1 MQEEGSKHDG
11 NTKSIESDPIDSH
24 CLGANMENVGGQASS
39 EAPEAIDQP
48 IRIQAILSPKF
59 NLAFLQNSVPVLLEL
74 ALVNDSDQDLSDL
87 TLTLSSTPSFL
98 KTKIWHIDAVT
109 SGQKFHISD
118 RDVQLDS
125 GMLGRLN
132 ESETIQV
139 SVTLTSKDEPIAD
152 CEQVIELLPRT
163 QWSGIGHMP
172 EMIAAYVQ
180 PNDAQ
185 VERLLKKAAAIL
197 RHYKKDAALDGYA
210 GGPKRAWELASAIWA
225 AIGSMGLDYA
235 LPPASFERTG
245 QKVRNPA
252 QVADAGLATCLDS
265 TLLICAALEQCGLN
279 PLIVFTQGHSFAGV
293 WLKNEEFSTVV
304 VDDVTALRKRVKLKE
319 LVVFETTL
327 LTKRPCPALKRAIEQ
342 GEKQIAEEE
351 ESKFEMVVDIRR
363 ARLQR
368 IKPLASNEAS
378 STASAQQ
385 HEEQEAV
392 FDEAPDLPDD
402 EIRRTEETSG
412 KPLDRLDLWQRKLL
426 DLSLRNNLLNFRAS
440 KRAIT
445 LDAPDPGQ
453 LEDRF
458 ADGNILKLRP
468 RPELMNGSDMRDRSI
483 HESRTQEDLYREHA
497 LDALRR
503 NEVHVPIKADELDGR
518 LTELYRTARSTL
530 SEGGANT
537 LYLAVGFLSWT
548 RDNKDDKRYRAPLI
562 LIPMVLNRKSM
573 REGFSL
579 TLHDDEARFN
589 PTLVQMLHQDFELEL
604 PVAQGELP
612 KDDHG
617 LDIHKIWRQVSQAVK
632 EIKGWE
638 VSEEVVLSTFSF
650 AKYLM
655 WKDLVDRTDQL
666 KQNPVVRHLIE
677 TPRDPYLSSV
687 SFPDPKQ
694 LDQLHAPEE
703 TFCPLPAD
711 SSQLSAVM
719 AAAKGKNFVL
729 IGPPGTG
736 KSQTI
741 ANMIAQCLAEQ
752 KTVLFVSEKIAA
764 LDVVYRRL
772 RDVGLGD
779 FCLELHSSKARK
791 LDVLQQLGRAWD
803 SKGGIDANEWRR
815 EAEKLKALREQ
826 LNGFV
831 RQLHCKRHNG
841 LTAFRA
847 IGQILAGQEI
857 EKLGLQW
864 PSVDAHD
871 ADALDRLRALADRL
885 DVNAREVG
893 KIADSPLA
901 QISHDDWSPHWQQ
914 EIIQTAQQLVPKT
927 GQLETS
933 AASFNKALGL
943 SVLNLDERSR
953 HGLSLLANTLP
964 KAAGYDWRFVLRP
977 DIRRLMDDL
986 EKGMQYTKQHQQ
998 TFQQLSVPYRE
1009 EITQI
1014 EVDGLNEQWQ
1024 KAEQA
1029 FWPISWMGKRG
1040 VRKVLA
1046 CFIQGKHQIDVAADL
1061 ERIKQLKELEA
1072 NIAELD
1078 DLGAKTTGLW
1088 NGLKTRL
1095 DEAEQAQQFHQAL
1108 SEAIAALATD
1118 ADTLTTIKLALGK
1131 LLGDGNALLDISG
1144 PVTGAGN
1151 HYLKALAAFNT
1162 ALDEFASKSGVTVA
1176 EMVANTGDN
1185 PAGIAEL
1192 CSAIPPME
1200 PKLHAWCAWRKAR
1213 NEAVSLGLE
1222 PLVAGIE
1229 QGLVELGKVQE
1240 AFETDYCRWWLNSM
1254 VDGDEVLRSFVSAEH
1269 EKRIANFNE
1278 LDDRFTQLTQ
1288 SYIHAG
1294 LCADLPNQDSVTKSS
1309 EWGILR
1315 REMQKKR
1322 AHKPLRELI
1331 DLMPDTITKL
1341 TPCLLMSPLSIAQY
1355 LSTETALFDL
1365 VVFDEASQIPV
1376 WDAIGAIARG
1386 KQVVMVGDPKQL
1398 PPTSFFN
1405 RGESGGDD
1413 DVDSDIETDLESILD
1428 ECIGANLPT
1437 LNINWHYRSRHESLI
1452 AFSNHRYY
1460 GGGLVT
1466 FPSPIT
1472 DDRAVSFRWVEEG
1485 VYEKGGAR
1493 INKPE
1498 AKALVDEVVAKLR
1511 DKHYQAS
1518 KHTIGI
1524 VTFNSEQQR
1533 LIEDLLDEARRQHPD
1548 IEPYFSEDALEPVF
1562 VKNLESVQGDER
1574 DHMYFSI
1581 GYGPDLTGKVS
1592 MNFGPMNKSG
1602 GERRLNVAV
1611 TRARH
1616 ALRVFSSLR
1625 PEQIDLSRTQ
1635 STGVRDLKHFLEFAE
1650 RGARAL
1656 AEAVTGSIGDYDSP
1670 FEEAAAEALRRKG
1683 WQVHSQV
1690 GVSSF
1695 RIDLGVVD
1703 PDAPGRYLAGVECDG
1718 ATYHRSATARDRDKI
1733 REGVLRGLGWEIARI
1748 WSTDWWHDAAGALD
1762 KVHTELERLLETQR
1776 DKHLEIHKIENIAVD
1791 KTNEPQTISP
1801 VQQEDLFEEAPLKVA
1816 SAVYARNSA
1825 SIEQEQKTDH
1835 PMFHEAAPASVVTDI
1850 DPDAFFT
1857 AEYDASLQT
1866 MIAHVIEIEGPVR
1879 EDVLAKRIARAHGWA
1894 RTGKRIRDRVFQMAE
1909 KKYLITIEE
1918 VGRFFWP
1925 EGSDTSE
1932 WQAFRYSENGS
1943 RPVDEIS
1950 SQELNALARHASQK
1964 CDSVDESAAEMARL
1978 IGVRR
1983 VTEEVKKRLE
1993 VSVRNMSLLQK
2004 SSHLLN

>member
-1 MQEEGSKHDG
+1 MDTVIGLAAEETNAASK
-11 NTKSIESDPIDSH
+11 TI
-24 CLGANMENVGGQASS
+24 Q
-39 EAPEAIDQP
+39 
-48 IRIQAILSPKF
+48 IQAILAPKF
-59 NLAFLQNSVPVLLEL
+59 NLAHLQNSVPVLLEL
-74 ALVNDSDQDLSDL
+74 VLINDGDQNFSDL

-98 KTKIWHIDAVT
+98 KIKTWHIDAVS

-118 RDVQLDS
+118 RDVQLD
-125 GMLGRLN
+125 GALLGRLN
-132 ESETIQV
+132 ESEMAQV
-139 SVTLTSKDEPIAD
+139 SVTLTSKDEPVAD
-152 CEQVIELLPRT
+152 CEQTIELLPRT

-172 EMIAAYVQ
+172 EMVAAYVQ
-180 PNDAQ
+180 PNDPQ

-235 LPPASFERTG
+235 LPPASFEYTG
-245 QKVRNPA
+245 QKIRNPR
-252 QVADAGLATCLDS
+252 QVANAGLATCLDS

-279 PLIVFTQGHSFAGV
+279 PLIVFTRGHSFAGV
-293 WLKNEEFSTVV
+293 WLKNEEFSNVV
-304 VDDVTALRKRVKLKE
+304 VDDITALRKRIKLKE

-327 LTKRPCPALKRAIEQ
+327 LTQRPCPSLKRAIAQ
-342 GEKQIAEEE
+342 GEKQISEEE
-351 ESKFEMVVDIRR
+351 EAKFELVVDIRR

-368 IKPLASNEAS
+368 IKPLASDEIS
-378 STASAQQ
+378 SVPSVEQQ
-385 HEEQEAV
+385 HEELEPV

-402 EIRRTEETSG
+402 EIHRTEEVSG

-426 DLSLRNNLLNFRAS
+426 DLSLRNNLLNFRAT
-440 KRAIT
+440 KRAIK

-458 ADGNILKLRP
+458 ADGNTLKLRP
-468 RPELMNGSDMRDRSI
+468 RPELMSGSDIRDRNI
-483 HESRTQEDLYREHA
+483 HESRNQEDLYREHA

-503 NEVHVPIKADELDGR
+503 NEVHVPIDADELDGR
-518 LTELYRTARSTL
+518 LTNLYRTARATL

-537 LYLAVGFLSWT
+537 LYLAVGFLSWS
-548 RDNKDDKRYRAPLI
+548 RDDKDDKRYRAPLI
-562 LIPMVLNRKSM
+562 LIPMVLKRKSM

-589 PTLVQMLHQDFELEL
+589 PTLVQMLRQDFELEL

-617 LDIHKIWRQVSQAVK
+617 LDIHGIWRQVSQAIVD
-632 EIKGWE
+632 IKGWE
-638 VSEEVVLSTFSF
+638 VSEDVVLSTFSF

-666 KQNPVVRHLIE
+666 KKNPVVSHLID
-677 TPRDPYLSSV
+677 TPRDPYPSTV
-687 SFPDPKQ
+687 DFPDPRQ
-694 LDQLHAPEE
+694 LDQTHGPEE

-772 RDVGLGD
+772 RDVGLGH

-791 LDVLQQLGRAWD
+791 LDVLQQLGRAWE
-803 SKGGIDANEWRR
+803 SKGSIDANQWRR
-815 EAEKLKALREQ
+815 EADKLKAMRDQ
-826 LNGFV
+826 LNSFV
-831 RQLHCKRHNG
+831 SQLHCKRHNG
-841 LTAFRA
+841 LTAYRA

-857 EKLGLQW
+857 AKLGLQW
-864 PSVDAHD
+864 PSVDVHD
-871 ADALDRLRALADRL
+871 TDGLDQLRELADRL
-885 DVNAREVG
+885 DVNAHEVG

-914 EIIQTAQQLVPKT
+914 EIIQTAQQLVPKA
-927 GQLETS
+927 GQLEIS
-933 AASFNKALGL
+933 AESFSKVLGL
-943 SVLNLDERSR
+943 SVTNLGERSR

-964 KAAGYDWRFVLRP
+964 QAAGYDWRFVLRP
-977 DIRRLMDDL
+977 DVRRLMEGF
-986 EKGMQYTKQHQQ
+986 EKGTQHIKQHQQ
-998 TFQQLSVPYRE
+998 TFQQLSAPYRD
-1009 EITQI
+1009 EIIQI
-1014 EVDGLNEQWQ
+1014 ELDDLSEQWQ
-1024 KAEQA
+1024 KAGKA
-1029 FWPISWMGKRG
+1029 FWPMSWLGKRS
-1040 VRKVLA
+1040 VRKILA
-1046 CFIQGKHQIDVAADL
+1046 GFIKGKHKIDVAADL
-1061 ERIKQLKELEA
+1061 ERIKRLKELET

-1078 DLGAKTTGLW
+1078 DLGGKTAGLW

-1095 DEAEQAQQFHQAL
+1095 DEAEKAQQFQQAL
-1108 SEAIAALATD
+1108 SEAIAALASD
-1118 ADTLTTIKLALGK
+1118 ADTLAAIKSALEK
-1131 LLGDGNALLDISG
+1131 LLGDGNALLDAAG

-1151 HYLKALAAFNT
+1151 HYLNALEAFNT
-1162 ALDEFASKSGVTVA
+1162 SLDGFSSKAGVTVA
-1176 EMVANTGDN
+1176 EMMENTGDS

-1192 CSAIPPME
+1192 CIAIPPME

-1213 NEAVSLGLE
+1213 NEAVNVGLE
-1222 PLVAGIE
+1222 PLVVGIE

-1240 AFETDYCRWWLNSM
+1240 SFETDYCRWWLNSI
-1254 VDGDEVLRSFVSAEH
+1254 VDGDDVLRGFVSAEH
-1269 EKRIANFNE
+1269 EKRIADFNA
-1278 LDDRFTQLTQ
+1278 LDDHFTKLTQ
-1288 SYIHAG
+1288 RYIHAG
-1294 LCADLPNQDSVTKSS
+1294 LCADLPEQDSVTKSS

-1331 DLMPDTITKL
+1331 GLMPDTITKL

-1355 LSTETALFDL
+1355 LSAETALFDL

-1405 RGESGGDD
+1405 RGDSGGDD
-1413 DVDSDIETDLESILD
+1413 DADSDIETDLESILD

-1437 LNINWHYRSRHESLI
+1437 LNISWHYRSRHESLI

-1472 DDRAVSFRWVEEG
+1472 DDRAVSFRWIEKG

-1511 DKHYQAS
+1511 DKYFQAS
-1518 KHTIGI
+1518 KHTIGV

-1574 DHMYFSI
+1574 DLMYFSI

-1616 ALRVFSSLR
+1616 ALRIFSSLR

-1635 STGVRDLKHFLEFAE
+1635 SMGVRDLKHFLEFAE

-1656 AEAVTGSIGDYDSP
+1656 AEAVTGTIGDYDSP
-1670 FEEAAAEALRRKG
+1670 FEEAVAEALRRKG

-1733 REGVLRGLGWEIARI
+1733 RERVLRGLGWEIARI

-1762 KVHTELERLLETQR
+1762 KVHTELERLLEQQR
-1776 DKHLEIHKIENIAVD
+1776 AKHIEIHKIETAAVD
-1791 KTNEPQTISP
+1791 ITNEPKTVSP
-1801 VQQEDLFEEAPLKVA
+1801 AQQEDLVEEAPLKVA
-1816 SAVYARNSA
+1816 SGVYARNSA
-1825 SIEQEQKTDH
+1825 SIEPGIKSDQA
-1835 PMFHEAAPASVVTDI
+1835 MFHEADPASVVTDI
-1850 DPDAFFT
+1850 NPDAFIN
-1857 AEYDASLQT
+1857 AEYDTTLQT

-1894 RTGKRIRDRVFQMAE
+1894 RTGKRIRDRVFHIAE
-1909 KKYLITIEE
+1909 KQYPITTEK

-1925 EGSDTSE
+1925 VGSDTNE
-1932 WQAFRYSENGS
+1932 WAVFRYSENGS

-1950 SQELNALARHASQK
+1950 MPELRALANIVTRE
-1964 CDSVDESAAEMARL
+1964 CEPVDDRVAVMARL
-1978 IGVRR
+1978 IGIRR
-1983 VTEEVKKRLE
+1983 VTEEVRERLVGGIE
-1993 VSVRNMSLLQK
+1993 ND
-2004 SSHLLN
+2004 

>member
-1 MQEEGSKHDG
+1 MGLK
-11 NTKSIESDPIDSH
+11 P
-24 CLGANMENVGGQASS
+24 S
-39 EAPEAIDQP
+39 EKLEVVDQS
-48 IRIQAILSPKF
+48 IRIQAVFSPKF

-74 ALVNDSDQDLSDL
+74 ALINDSDQDLSDL
-87 TLTLSSTPSFL
+87 ILTLSSTPSFL
-98 KTKIWHIDAVT
+98 KTKIWHIDVLS

-139 SVTLTSKDEPIAD
+139 SVTLTSKGEPVAD

-163 QWSGIGHMP
+163 QWCGIGHMP

-185 VERLLKKAAAIL
+185 VERLLKKSAAIL

-245 QKVRNPA
+245 QKVRNPG

-304 VDDVTALRKRVKLKE
+304 VDDITALRKRVKLKE

-368 IKPLASNEAS
+368 IKPLASDEVS
-378 STASAQQ
+378 STPSEEQQ

-402 EIRRTEETSG
+402 EIRRTEEISG

-426 DLSLRNNLLNFRAS
+426 DLSLRNNLLNFRTS

-445 LDAPDPGQ
+445 LDAPEPGK
-453 LEDRF
+453 LEDRI
-458 ADGNILKLRP
+458 AEGNTLKLRP
-468 RPELMNGSDMRDRSI
+468 RPELMKGADMRDRSI
-483 HESRTQEDLYREHA
+483 YESRTQEDLYREHA

-503 NEVHVPIKADELDGR
+503 NEVHVPIDADELDGR
-518 LTELYRTARSTL
+518 LTNLYRTARATL

-548 RDNKDDKRYRAPLI
+548 RDDKDDKRYRAPLI
-562 LIPMVLNRKSM
+562 LIPMVLKRKSM

-589 PTLVQMLHQDFELEL
+589 PTLVQMLRQDFELEL

-612 KDDHG
+612 KDEHG
-617 LDIHKIWRQVSQAVK
+617 LDIQGIWRQVSQAIVD
-632 EIKGWE
+632 IKGWE
-638 VSEEVVLSTFSF
+638 VSEDVVLSTFSF

-677 TPRDPYLSSV
+677 TPRDPYLSTV

-694 LDQLHAPEE
+694 LDQLHGPEE

-719 AAAKGKNFVL
+719 AAAKGKDFVL

-741 ANMIAQCLAEQ
+741 ANMIAQCLAEK

-772 RDVGLGD
+772 RDVGFGD

-815 EAEKLKALREQ
+815 EANKLKALREQ

-847 IGQILAGQEI
+847 IGQTLAGQEI
-857 EKLGLQW
+857 AKLGLQW
-864 PSVDAHD
+864 PNVDAHD
-871 ADALDRLRALADRL
+871 VDALDRLRALADRL

-914 EIIQTAQQLVPKT
+914 EIIQTAQQLVPKS

-933 AASFNKALGL
+933 AESFSKALGL
-943 SVLNLDERSR
+943 SVSNLEERSR
-953 HGLSLLANTLP
+953 HGLSLLANTLH

-986 EKGMQYTKQHQQ
+986 EKGTQYIKQHQQ
-998 TFQQLSVPYRE
+998 TFQKLSAPYRE
-1009 EITQI
+1009 EVIQI

-1024 KAEQA
+1024 KAGKA
-1029 FWPISWMGKRG
+1029 FWPMSWLGKRS
-1040 VRKVLA
+1040 VQKVLA
-1046 CFIQGKHQIDVAADL
+1046 GFIQGKHQIDVAADL
-1061 ERIKQLKELEA
+1061 EQIKRLKELEA
-1072 NIAELD
+1072 NIAKLD
-1078 DLGAKTTGLW
+1078 DLGAKTAGLW

-1095 DEAEQAQQFHQAL
+1095 DEAEQVQQFHQAL
-1108 SEAIAALATD
+1108 SESIAALATD
-1118 ADTLTTIKLALGK
+1118 ADTLTTIKSAIEK
-1131 LLGDGNALLDISG
+1131 LLGDGNALLDTAG

-1151 HYLKALAAFNT
+1151 HYLNALAAFNT

-1176 EMVANTGDN
+1176 DMMANTGDS

-1192 CSAIPPME
+1192 CTAIPPME
-1200 PKLHAWCAWRKAR
+1200 PKLHAWCAWRKVR

-1222 PLVAGIE
+1222 PLVVGIE

-1254 VDGDEVLRSFVSAEH
+1254 VDGDEILRGFVSAEH

-1288 SYIHAG
+1288 SYIQAG
-1294 LCADLPNQDSVTKSS
+1294 LCADLPDQNSVTKSS

-1331 DLMPDTITKL
+1331 GLMPGTITKL

-1355 LSTETALFDL
+1355 LSAETALFDL

-1405 RGESGGDD
+1405 RAESGGDD
-1413 DVDSDIETDLESILD
+1413 DDDSDIETDLESILD

-1472 DDRAVSFRWVEEG
+1472 DDRAVSFRWIEEG
-1485 VYEKGGAR
+1485 VYEKGGTR

-1498 AKALVDEVVAKLR
+1498 AKALVEEVVAKLR
-1511 DKHYQAS
+1511 DKHFQAS
-1518 KHTIGI
+1518 KLTWS
-1524 VTFNSEQQR
+1524 NC
-1533 LIEDLLDEARRQHPD
+1533 LIHP
-1548 IEPYFSEDALEPVF
+1548 S
-1562 VKNLESVQGDER
+1562 
-1574 DHMYFSI
+1574 
-1581 GYGPDLTGKVS
+1581 
-1592 MNFGPMNKSG
+1592 
-1602 GERRLNVAV
+1602 
-1611 TRARH
+1611 
-1616 ALRVFSSLR
+1616 
-1625 PEQIDLSRTQ
+1625 
-1635 STGVRDLKHFLEFAE
+1635 
-1650 RGARAL
+1650 
-1656 AEAVTGSIGDYDSP
+1656 
-1670 FEEAAAEALRRKG
+1670 
-1683 WQVHSQV
+1683 
-1690 GVSSF
+1690 
-1695 RIDLGVVD
+1695 
-1703 PDAPGRYLAGVECDG
+1703 
-1718 ATYHRSATARDRDKI
+1718 
-1733 REGVLRGLGWEIARI
+1733 
-1748 WSTDWWHDAAGALD
+1748 
-1762 KVHTELERLLETQR
+1762 
-1776 DKHLEIHKIENIAVD
+1776 
-1791 KTNEPQTISP
+1791 
-1801 VQQEDLFEEAPLKVA
+1801 
-1816 SAVYARNSA
+1816 
-1825 SIEQEQKTDH
+1825 
-1835 PMFHEAAPASVVTDI
+1835 
-1850 DPDAFFT
+1850 
-1857 AEYDASLQT
+1857 
-1866 MIAHVIEIEGPVR
+1866 
-1879 EDVLAKRIARAHGWA
+1879 
-1894 RTGKRIRDRVFQMAE
+1894 
-1909 KKYLITIEE
+1909 
-1918 VGRFFWP
+1918 
-1925 EGSDTSE
+1925 
-1932 WQAFRYSENGS
+1932 
-1943 RPVDEIS
+1943 
-1950 SQELNALARHASQK
+1950 
-1964 CDSVDESAAEMARL
+1964 
-1978 IGVRR
+1978 
-1983 VTEEVKKRLE
+1983 
-1993 VSVRNMSLLQK
+1993 
-2004 SSHLLN
+2004 

>member
-1 MQEEGSKHDG
+1 
-11 NTKSIESDPIDSH
+11 
-24 CLGANMENVGGQASS
+24 MELKSS
-39 EAPEAIDQP
+39 EELEVVDQS
-48 IRIQAILSPKF
+48 IRIQAVFSPKF

-74 ALVNDSDQDLSDL
+74 ALVNDSDRDLSDL
-87 TLTLSSTPSFL
+87 ILTLSSTPSFL
-98 KTKIWHIDAVT
+98 KTKIWHIDAVS

-139 SVTLTSKDEPIAD
+139 LVTLTSKDEPIAD

-163 QWSGIGHMP
+163 QWCGIGHMP

-185 VERLLKKAAAIL
+185 VERLLKKSAAIL

-210 GGPKRAWELASAIWA
+210 GGPKRAWELVSAIWA

-235 LPPASFERTG
+235 LPPASFERAG
-245 QKVRNPA
+245 QKVRNPG

-304 VDDVTALRKRVKLKE
+304 VDDITALRKRVKLKE

-351 ESKFEMVVDIRR
+351 TSKFEMAVDIRR

-368 IKPLASNEAS
+368 IKPLASDETS
-378 STASAQQ
+378 STPSVQQ
-385 HEEQEAV
+385 QYEEQEAV
-392 FDEAPDLPDD
+392 FDEAPDLPDE

-426 DLSLRNNLLNFRAS
+426 DLSLRNNLLNFRTT
-440 KRAIT
+440 KRAIK

-453 LEDRF
+453 LEDRL
-458 ADGNILKLRP
+458 ADGHTLKLRP
-468 RPELMNGSDMRDRSI
+468 RPELMNGSDMRDRII

-503 NEVHVPIKADELDGR
+503 NEVYVAIDVDELDGR
-518 LTELYRTARSTL
+518 LTNLYRTARATL

-548 RDNKDDKRYRAPLI
+548 RDDKDDKRYRAPLI
-562 LIPMVLNRKSM
+562 LIPMVLKRKSM

-589 PTLVQMLHQDFELEL
+589 PTLVQMLRQDFELEL

-617 LDIHKIWRQVSQAVK
+617 LDIHGIWRQVSQAIVD
-632 EIKGWE
+632 IKGWE
-638 VSEEVVLSTFSF
+638 VLEDVVLSTFSF

-666 KQNPVVRHLIE
+666 KQNSVVRHLIE
-677 TPRDPYLSSV
+677 TPRDPYVSTV

-694 LDQLHAPEE
+694 LDQLHGPEE

-719 AAAKGKNFVL
+719 AAAKGKDFVL

-815 EAEKLKALREQ
+815 EADKLKALREQ

-831 RQLHCKRHNG
+831 SQLHCKRHNG

-847 IGQILAGQEI
+847 FGQVLAGQELA
-857 EKLGLQW
+857 KLGLQW
-864 PSVDAHD
+864 PSVDTHD

-914 EIIQTAQQLVPKT
+914 EIIQAAQQLVPKS
-927 GQLETS
+927 GQLEAS
-933 AASFNKALGL
+933 AESFSKALGL
-943 SVLNLDERSR
+943 SISNLEERSR

-986 EKGMQYTKQHQQ
+986 EKGTQYIKQHQQ
-998 TFQQLSVPYRE
+998 TFQQLSAPYRKE
-1009 EITQI
+1009 VIQV

-1024 KAEQA
+1024 KAGKA
-1029 FWPISWMGKRG
+1029 FWPMSWLGKRS
-1040 VRKVLA
+1040 VQKVLA
-1046 CFIQGKHQIDVAADL
+1046 GFVQGKNQVDVAADL
-1061 ERIKQLKELEA
+1061 EKIKQLKELEA
-1072 NIAELD
+1072 NISELD
-1078 DLGAKTTGLW
+1078 DLGAKIAGLW

-1095 DEAEQAQQFHQAL
+1095 DEAKQAQKFHQAL
-1108 SEAIAALATD
+1108 SEAIAALVTD
-1118 ADTLTTIKLALGK
+1118 ADTHTTIKLAIEK
-1131 LLGDGNALLDISG
+1131 LLGDDNALLDTTG

-1151 HYLKALAAFNT
+1151 HYLSALAAFNA
-1162 ALDEFASKSGVTVA
+1162 ALDKFASKSGVTVA
-1176 EMVANTGDN
+1176 EMMANTGDS

-1192 CSAIPPME
+1192 CTAIPPME
-1200 PKLHAWCAWRKAR
+1200 PKLHAWCAWRKVR

-1222 PLVAGIE
+1222 PLVVGIE
-1229 QGLVELGKVQE
+1229 RGLVEPGKVQE

-1254 VDGDEVLRSFVSAEH
+1254 VDGDEILRGFVSVEH

-1278 LDDRFTQLTQ
+1278 LDDRFTLLTQ
-1288 SYIHAG
+1288 RYIRAG
-1294 LCADLPNQDSVTKSS
+1294 LCADLPAQNSVTKSS

-1331 DLMPDTITKL
+1331 GLMPGTITKL

-1405 RGESGGDD
+1405 RAESGDD
-1413 DVDSDIETDLESILD
+1413 DNVDSDIETDLESILD

-1437 LNINWHYRSRHESLI
+1437 LTINWHYRSRHESLI
-1452 AFSNHRYY
+1452 AFSNHHYY

-1472 DDRAVSFRWVEEG
+1472 DDRAVSFRWIEEG

-1498 AKALVDEVVAKLR
+1498 AKALIEEVVAKLR
-1511 DKHYQAS
+1511 DKHFQAS
-1518 KHTIGI
+1518 KYTIGI

-1574 DHMYFSI
+1574 DLMYFSI

-1602 GERRLNVAV
+1602 GERRLNVAI

-1635 STGVRDLKHFLEFAE
+1635 SVGVRDLKHFLEFAE

-1656 AEAVTGSIGDYDSP
+1656 AEAVTGSIGYYDSP
-1670 FEEAAAEALRRKG
+1670 FEEAVAEALRRKG

-1718 ATYHRSATARDRDKI
+1718 ATYHSSATARDRDKI
-1733 REGVLRGLGWEIARI
+1733 RERVLRGLGWEIARI

-1762 KVHTELERLLETQR
+1762 KVHTELERLLEQQR
-1776 DKHLEIHKIENIAVD
+1776 AKHLEIHKTEIPDVD
-1791 KTNEPQTISP
+1791 KTTEPQTISP
-1801 VQQEDLFEEAPLKVA
+1801 VQQEDLLEEAPLNA
-1816 SAVYARNSA
+1816 TSAVYARNSA
-1825 SIEQEQKTDH
+1825 SSEQEQKSDK
-1835 PMFHEAAPASVVTDI
+1835 PIFHEADPTYVVTDI
-1850 DPDAFFT
+1850 NPDAFFN
-1857 AEYDASLQT
+1857 AEYDGTLQA
-1866 MIAHVIEIEGPVR
+1866 MIYHVIETEGPVR
-1879 EDVLAKRIARAHGWA
+1879 EDVLAKRIARAHGWV
-1894 RTGKRIRDRVFQMAE
+1894 RTGKRIRDRVFHIAE
-1909 KKYLITIEE
+1909 KQYPITIEE

-1925 EGSDTSE
+1925 EGCDISE
-1932 WQAFRYSENGS
+1932 WAAFRYSENGS
-1943 RPVDEIS
+1943 RPMDEIAI
-1950 SQELNALARHASQK
+1950 QELRALARDVVHESEHI
-1964 CDSVDESAAEMARL
+1964 DERVAAMAHL
-1978 IGVRR
+1978 IGIRR
-1983 VTEEVKKRLE
+1983 VTEEVKGRL
-1993 VSVRNMSLLQK
+1993 MTA
-2004 SSHLLN
+2004 LN

>member
-1 MQEEGSKHDG
+1 MK
-11 NTKSIESDPIDSH
+11 
-24 CLGANMENVGGQASS
+24 NVGELASFK
-39 EAPEAIDQP
+39 APKADDQP
-48 IRIQAILSPKF
+48 INIQAVFSPKF
-59 NLAFLQNSVPVLLEL
+59 NLAFFQNSVPVLLEL
-74 ALVNDSDQDLSDL
+74 ALVNDSDQDLTDL
-87 TLTLSSTPSFL
+87 TLTLSSTSSFL
-98 KTKIWHIDAVT
+98 KTKIWHIDAVF

-132 ESETIQV
+132 ESEIIQA
-139 SVTLTSKDEPIAD
+139 SLTLTSKDEPIAD

-172 EMIAAYVQ
+172 EMVAAYVQ

-185 VERLLKKAAAIL
+185 VDRLLKKASAIL
-197 RHYKKDAALDGYA
+197 RHYKRETALDGYS

-225 AIGSMGLDYA
+225 SISSMGLDYI
-235 LPPASFERTG
+235 LPPASFERAG
-245 QKVRNPA
+245 QKVRTPA
-252 QVADAGLATCLDS
+252 QIADAGLATCLDS

-279 PLIVFTQGHSFAGV
+279 PLIVFTQGHSLAGV

-319 LVVFETTL
+319 LVIFETTL
-327 LTKRPCPALKRAIEQ
+327 LTKRPCPALKHAIAH
-342 GEKQIAEEE
+342 GEKQISEEE
-351 ESKFEMVVDIRR
+351 EAKFELLVDIRR

-368 IKPLASNEAS
+368 IKPLASGEVSSA
-378 STASAQQ
+378 STAEQQ
-385 HEEQEAV
+385 HEEQEPV

-402 EIRRTEETSG
+402 EIRRTEEISG
-412 KPLDRLDLWQRKLL
+412 KPLDRLDQWQRKLL
-426 DLSLRNNLLNFRAS
+426 DLSLRNNLLNFRAT
-440 KRAIT
+440 KRAIK
-445 LDAPDPGQ
+445 LDAPDPGL

-458 ADGNILKLRP
+458 ADGNTLKLRP
-468 RPELMNGSDMRDRSI
+468 RPELMSGSDMRDRSI
-483 HESRTQEDLYREHA
+483 HESRNQEDLYREHA

-503 NEVHVPIKADELDGR
+503 NEVYVPIDADELDGR
-518 LTELYRTARSTL
+518 LTNLYRSARVTL

-548 RDNKDDKRYRAPLI
+548 RDDKDDKRYRAPLI
-562 LIPMVLNRKSM
+562 LIPIVLNRKSM
-573 REGFSL
+573 RQGFSL
-579 TLHDDEARFN
+579 TLHDEEARFN
-589 PTLVQMLHQDFELEL
+589 PTLVQMLRQDFELEL

-612 KDDHG
+612 TDEHG
-617 LDIHKIWRQVSQAVK
+617 LDIHNIWRQVSLAVK

-638 VSEEVVLSTFSF
+638 VSEEVILSTFSF

-677 TPRDPYLSSV
+677 TPRDPYLSTV
-687 SFPDPKQ
+687 SFPDPRQ
-694 LDQLHAPEE
+694 LDQIHGPEE

-719 AAAKGKNFVL
+719 AAAKGKDFVL

-741 ANMIAQCLAEQ
+741 GNMIAQCLAEQ

-803 SKGGIDANEWRR
+803 SKGGINTTEWRR
-815 EAEKLKALREQ
+815 EADKLKALREQ

-847 IGQILAGQEI
+847 IGHILAGQKI
-857 EKLGLQW
+857 AKLGLQW

-871 ADALDRLRALADRL
+871 VDALDLLRELSDRL

-901 QISHDDWSPHWQQ
+901 QITHDDWSPHWQE
-914 EIIQTAQQLVPKT
+914 EIVQTARQLLPKS
-927 GQLETS
+927 GQLEAS
-933 AASFNKALGL
+933 ADSFSKMLGL
-943 SVLNLDERSR
+943 SVTNLDARSR

-964 KAAGYDWRFVLRP
+964 KTAGYNWCFVLRP

-986 EKGMQYTKQHQQ
+986 EKGLRYVKTYQQ
-998 TFQQLSVPYRE
+998 TFQQLSAPYRE
-1009 EITQI
+1009 EIIQV
-1014 EVDGLNEQWQ
+1014 EADGLNEQWQ

-1029 FWPISWMGKRG
+1029 FWPMSWLGKRS

-1046 CFIQGKHQIDVAADL
+1046 GYIQGKHKIDVAVDL
-1061 ERIKQLKELEA
+1061 QQIKQLKELEA
-1072 NIAELD
+1072 NITGLAG
-1078 DLGAKTTGLW
+1078 LGAKTTGLW
-1088 NGLKTRL
+1088 DGLNTRL
-1095 DEAEQAQQFHQAL
+1095 DEAEQAQQFHKAL

-1118 ADTLTTIKLALGK
+1118 VEILSTIKSALEK
-1131 LLGDGNALLDISG
+1131 LLGDGNTLLDSAG

-1151 HYLKALAAFNT
+1151 HYLKALEAFNT
-1162 ALDEFASKSGVTVA
+1162 ALDGFATKAGVTA
-1176 EMVANTGDN
+1176 TEMMKKTGDN
-1185 PAGIAEL
+1185 PAGIAKL
-1192 CSAIPPME
+1192 CAAIPPME
-1200 PKLHAWCAWRKAR
+1200 PKLHAWCAWRKVR
-1213 NEAVSLGLE
+1213 NEAVLLGLE
-1222 PLVAGIE
+1222 PLVVGIE

-1240 AFETDYCRWWLNSM
+1240 AFETDYCRWWLNSV
-1254 VDGDEVLRSFVSAEH
+1254 VDGDEILRGFVSAEH
-1269 EKRIANFNE
+1269 EQRIANFNE

-1288 SYIHAG
+1288 KYIHAG
-1294 LCADLPNQDSVTKSS
+1294 LCANLPDQNSVTKSS

-1331 DLMPDTITKL
+1331 GLMPGTITKL

-1355 LSTETALFDL
+1355 LTAETALFDL

-1405 RGESGGDD
+1405 RGESGGDED
-1413 DVDSDIETDLESILD
+1413 NDSDVETDLESILD
-1428 ECIGANLPT
+1428 ECIGANLPI

-1466 FPSPIT
+1466 FPSPVT
-1472 DDRAVSFRWVEEG
+1472 DDRAVSFRWIEKG

-1511 DKHYQAS
+1511 DKHFQES
-1518 KHTIGI
+1518 KLTIGI

-1533 LIEDLLDEARRQHPD
+1533 LIEDLFDEARRRHPD
-1548 IEPYFSEDALEPVF
+1548 IEPYFSEDTLEPVF

-1592 MNFGPMNKSG
+1592 MNFGPMNKNG
-1602 GERRLNVAV
+1602 GERRLNVAI

-1635 STGVRDLKHFLEFAE
+1635 AVGVRDLKHFLEFAE
-1650 RGARAL
+1650 RGSRAL

-1670 FEEAAAEALRRKG
+1670 FEEAVAEALRRKG
-1683 WQVHSQV
+1683 WQVRPQV
-1690 GVSSF
+1690 GVSAF

-1718 ATYHRSATARDRDKI
+1718 ATYHSSATARDRDKI
-1733 REGVLRGLGWEIARI
+1733 REQVLRGLGWEIARI

-1762 KVHTELERLLETQR
+1762 KIHTELERLLKQQR
-1776 DKHLEIHKIENIAVD
+1776 AKKNESHKEEILVVEN
-1791 KTNEPQTISP
+1791 TNEPQTTGP
-1801 VQQEDLFEEAPLKVA
+1801 VQQEDLFDESPVGVA

-1825 SIEQEQKTDH
+1825 SVEPELNSDRALFQEADPVSVITDL
-1835 PMFHEAAPASVVTDI
+1835 S
-1850 DPDAFFT
+1850 PDAFFNS
-1857 AEYDASLQT
+1857 EYDATLKT
-1866 MIAHVIEIEGPVR
+1866 MIAYVIEIESPVR

-1894 RTGKRIRDRVFQMAE
+1894 RTGKRIRDRVFKIAGKQ
-1909 KKYLITIEE
+1909 YPITTEE
-1918 VGRFFWP
+1918 VGRFFWSK
-1925 EGSDTSE
+1925 GSDTSKWTE
-1932 WQAFRYSENGS
+1932 FRYSENGS
-1943 RPVDEIS
+1943 RPVDEIAMP
-1950 SQELNALARHASQK
+1950 ELRALAMKVISK
-1964 CDSVDESAAEMARL
+1964 SDSVDGKVEEMARL
-1978 IGVRR
+1978 IG
-1983 VTEEVKKRLE
+1983 TKRLTGDVRARIE
-1993 VSVRNMSLLQK
+1993 VCVETSGIEV
-2004 SSHLLN
+2004 